1 MKFILIFL
9 IAILG
14 LNVKVLSQIKPDIE
28 KIDDAVVLVL
38 IYDYYGSLLG
48 HGSGF
53 IIDSKGIVATNYHVI
68 KGAHSLKVRLDRNGT
83 KTDYNV
89 NSILSGDEHKDLA
102 KISIE
107 NPNGVI
113 FPFLNFAKTKP
124 NKGDDCWAIGTP
136 ADPIYMNTV
145 SKGLVSNIDFTSSPK
160 TLQTNAEITHGS
172 SGGALLNSRGE
183 VIGITSAGDETK
195 DGSRASI
202 NFAIWI
208 DELYNLPAINKKSI
222 IDPKS
227 IPCQLSFYTNNPY
240 TGFVYLYI
248 DGYYVGSFSKYFQN
262 NYTPKCGEEGTITRY
277 LYSGTHTCQVYN
289 ASLNMWSQGQ
299 VILEPGE
306 CQVFRVNETTG
317 TTGTTN
323 SKNNNTSP
331 KGRAKSVNAALGLF
345 EMGNSNNSSDA
356 PFNIAS
362 NKNNSITLTIA
373 TKQKRALYKIGYGKT
388 TLGTITIEKPLVLT
402 VDKNQTYYFEMYFEN
417 RKQRGWH
424 AAYSIRTGSD
434 NHTHYLVV
442 D

>member
-1 MKFILIFL
+1 MKCFL
-9 IAILG
+9 ILLITFLG
-14 LNVKVLSQIKPDIE
+14 LNTEVFSQTKPNIE
-28 KIDDAVVLVL
+28 EIDDAVVLVL

-68 KGAHSLKVRLDRNGT
+68 KGAYSLKVRLDRNGT

-89 NSILSGDEHKDLA
+89 NSILCGDEQKDLA

-107 NPNGVI
+107 NPDGVV

-145 SKGLVSNIDFTSSPK
+145 SKGLVSNIDFNTNPK
-160 TLQTNAEITHGS
+160 ILQTNAEITHGS

-183 VIGITSAGDETK
+183 VIGITSAGDETM

-208 DELYNLPAINKKSI
+208 DELSNLPTVNKKSL

-240 TGFVYLYI
+240 NGYVYLYI

-262 NYTPKCGEEGTITRY
+262 NYTPKCDEEGTITRY
-277 LYSGTHTCQVYN
+277 LYSGTHICQVYN
-289 ASLNMWSQGQ
+289 ASLNMWSQSQ
-299 VILEPGE
+299 VLLEPGE

-317 TTGTTN
+317 ATN
-323 SKNNNTSP
+323 SKINNPSGQ
-331 KGRAKSVNAALGLF
+331 GRKKSDNAPLEAF
-345 EMGNSNNSSDA
+345 ELGNSNYSSGA
-356 PFNIAS
+356 TFNIAS
-362 NKNNSITLTIA
+362 DKNNSVTLTIA
-373 TKQKRALYKIGYGKT
+373 TKQKRALYKIGYNNT
-388 TLGTITIEKPLVLT
+388 TLGTITIDKPLVLS
-402 VDKNQTYYFEMYFEN
+402 VDKNRTYYFEMYYEN
-417 RKQRGWH
+417 RTRRGWL
-424 AAYSIRTGSD
+424 ASYSIVTSFD
-434 NHTHYLVV
+434 NITHYLVI